1 MAIAAMLYWYRLL
14 HMHCTFQTLRIEE
27 ENNAY
32 AGRPLHDRRGV
43 SLPAAI
49 LIALAPPLPLASASF
64 DSAIP
69 THCLGAST
77 LNACRNTTRCAS
89 HALDPM
95 DLASGAD
102 SLQANQCP
110 PHRKTVACPK

>member
-1 MAIAAMLYWYRLL
+1 MLYWYRQL
-14 HMHCTFQTLRIEE
+14 HMHCTFQSLRIEDVE
-27 ENNAY
+27 EENAY
-32 AGRPLHDRRGV
+32 AGRPLHDQRGV

-49 LIALAPPLPLASASF
+49 LIALALSLPLASASF

-77 LNACRNTTRCAS
+77 LNGCRDTTRCAC

-95 DLASGAD
+95 DLASNAD
-102 SLQANQCP
+102 SLQANQCR
-110 PHRKTVACPK
+110 PHTKTVACPI